1 MAAFATYSTTAA
13 TNVTI
18 RGVNAAENCAAAN
31 QNDLA
36 RALAAE
42 GRELYDLVAAIDTS
56 TLMPKAGGAFTGSV
70 TRSGAGAFPY
80 WNSSS
85 LTGGAMYIQ
94 LTTDALPSSP
104 AEGTIV
110 FQY

>member
-1 MAAFATYSTTAA
+1 MAAFATYSTTPALN
-13 TNVTI
+13 TSIRTI
-18 RGVNAAENCAAAN
+18 NAAENCPAAN

-36 RALAAE
+36 RAICAE

-56 TLMPKAGGAFTGSV
+56 TLMPKSGGAFTGSI
-70 TRSGAGAFPY
+70 TRSTAGSYLY
-80 WNSSS
+80 WNSSA
-85 LTGGAMYIQ
+85 LAGGAMYVQ

>member
-13 TNVTI
+13 TNTTI
-18 RGVNAAENCAAAN
+18 RGVNIAENCPAAN
-31 QNDLA
+31 VNDVA
-36 RALAAE
+36 RGLAAE
-42 GRELYDLVAAIDTS
+42 GRELYDLVAAINVS
-56 TLMPKAGGAFTGSV
+56 GYMPLSGGAFTGPI
-70 TRSGAGAFPY
+70 TRSGAGAYPY
-80 WNSSS
+80 WNNSS